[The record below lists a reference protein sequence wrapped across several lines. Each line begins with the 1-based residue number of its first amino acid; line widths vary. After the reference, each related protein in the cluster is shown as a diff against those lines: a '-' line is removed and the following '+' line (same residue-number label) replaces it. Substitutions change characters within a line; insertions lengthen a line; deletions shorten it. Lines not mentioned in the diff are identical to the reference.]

1 LSAYHVTLVVIGF
14 VIALGVVAIVVLDIQ
29 ADGGRGVTTI
39 TMLIGFL
46 APTIAALLGLAKAR
60 ENEVKMTTIESKVD
74 EGAAKID
81 KIHEKV
87 EEGFNGVQQQKRD
100 EGLREGLKIQREL
113 YERDKPQ

>member
-1 LSAYHVTLVVIGF
+1 M
-14 VIALGVVAIVVLDIQ
+14 AIILLDQ
-29 ADGGRGVTTI
+29 KADGGTNVTTI

-60 ENEVKMTTIESKVD
+60 ENEVKMTNIESKVD
-74 EGAAKID
+74 AGKATIE

-100 EGLREGLKIQREL
+100 EGLREGLKMQREL
-113 YERDKPQ
+113 YEKDKP

>member
-1 LSAYHVTLVVIGF
+1 M
-14 VIALGVVAIVVLDIQ
+14 AIILLDQ
-29 ADGGRGVTTI
+29 KADSGTNVTTI

-60 ENEVKMTTIESKVD
+60 ENEVKMTNIESKVD
-74 EGAAKID
+74 AGKATIE

-100 EGLREGLKIQREL
+100 EGLREGLKMQREL
-113 YERDKPQ
+113 YEKDKPQ

>member
-1 LSAYHVTLVVIGF
+1 M
-14 VIALGVVAIVVLDIQ
+14 AIILLDQ
-29 ADGGRGVTTI
+29 KADGGTNVTTI

-60 ENEVKMTTIESKVD
+60 ENEVKMTNIESKVD
-74 EGAAKID
+74 AGKATIE

-100 EGLREGLKIQREL
+100 EGLREGLKMQREL
-113 YERDKPQ
+113 YEKDKPQ